1 MNVRVRVPATTANLG
16 PGFDCLSLALDLW
29 NEAEFRFEGEG
40 VCMEIHGEGAEV
52 LSQKPDNL
60 ILTAFYRLLRQVGA
74 PAPRGLRLC
83 VHNAIPVGSGLGS
96 SASAVVAG
104 LLAARTWS
112 GVEIPLEQLVELAV
126 SLEGHADNASA
137 ALYGGLTVS
146 VNTSSGWL
154 VERFEIAPLQ
164 VVVVLPQINLSTRS
178 ARLILP
184 ALLEH
189 RDAVFNIGRSVLVT
203 EALRTGDLDLLGRV
217 MEDRLHQP
225 YRLPLI
231 PGAQDAMRAAREAGA
246 AAVALSG
253 AGPSLIA
260 FPNQAPQSVA
270 DAMQAAFRK
279 QGVPSRAFLLRTTLL
294 GAQIQA

>member
-74 PAPRGLRLC
+74 PAPRGLCLC

>member
-1 MNVRVRVPATTANLG
+1 MNVRVSVPATTANLG
-16 PGFDCLSLALDLW
+16 PGFDSLSLALDLW
-29 NEAEFRFEGEG
+29 NDVEFRFEGEG
-40 VCMEIHGEGAEV
+40 LCMEMHGEGAEV

-60 ILTAFYRLLRQVGA
+60 LITAFYRLLREVRA
-74 PAPRGLRLC
+74 PKPRGLHLC

-104 LLAARTWS
+104 LLAARAWS
-112 GVEIPLEQLVELAV
+112 GMELSLEQLLDMAV

-137 ALYGGLTVS
+137 ALWGGLTVS
-146 VNTSSGWL
+146 VNTANGWL
-154 VERFEIAPLQ
+154 VQRFEPAPLQ

-203 EALRTGDLDLLGRV
+203 EALRTGNLDLLGKV

-260 FPNQAPQSVA
+260 FPDQNPQSVA
-270 DAMQAAFRK
+270 DAMQAAFQK
-279 QGVPSRAFLLRTTLL
+279 QGVPSRAFLLHTTSS
-294 GAQIQA
+294 GAQVQA